1 MKNTFLNGDLK
12 EEVFMNLP
20 SGFEKKLGKEKVCRL
35 KKSLYCFKLFPGACF
50 ERFGKVIKLQ
60 EYIYIYI
67 FFFFFFSFFFFEER
81 GGGMMKCKVEKF
93 EVEKKSFQVKFEGS
107 NGGTWVSVT

>member
-60 EYIYIYI
+60 GYIYI
-67 FFFFFFSFFFFEER
+67 FY
-81 GGGMMKCKVEKF
+81 
-93 EVEKKSFQVKFEGS
+93 Q
-107 NGGTWVSVT
+107 

>member
-60 EYIYIYI
+60 GYIYILSI
-67 FFFFFFSFFFFEER
+67 IKRIVLQR
-81 GGGMMKCKVEKF
+81 GAKIATHRNTV
-93 EVEKKSFQVKFEGS
+93 
-107 NGGTWVSVT
+107 